1 MKQEGF
7 RARVKADQEHDAA
20 VCARLVGLARSDASV
35 LAEGLGHKVE
45 VMPFG
50 GGVTASGAVMALPAD
65 MDRNRVTLFY
75 DEADVVA
82 RALLGECFRFR

>member
-1 MKQEGF
+1 MNEEEF
-7 RARVKADQEHDAA
+7 RARVKTDQEHDVA

-35 LAEGLGHKVE
+35 LAKGLGYKVE

-50 GGVTASGAVMALPAD
+50 GGVTANRAVMALPAD

-82 RALLGECFRFR
+82 RALVG

>member
-1 MKQEGF
+1 MNEERF

-35 LAEGLGHKVE
+35 LAEGLGYKVE

-50 GGVTASGAVMALPAD
+50 GGVAANGAVM
-65 MDRNRVTLFY
+65 
-75 DEADVVA
+75 
-82 RALLGECFRFR
+82 CFPLTWIESE

>member
-1 MKQEGF
+1 MSEEGF
-7 RARVKADQEHDAA
+7 GPVKADQEHDAG
-20 VCARLVGLARSDASV
+20 VCARLVGLARSDASE
-35 LAEGLGHKVE
+35 LAEGLGYKVD

-50 GGVTASGAVMALPAD
+50 SGVTADGAVTALPAD

-82 RALLGECFRFR
+82 RALVG